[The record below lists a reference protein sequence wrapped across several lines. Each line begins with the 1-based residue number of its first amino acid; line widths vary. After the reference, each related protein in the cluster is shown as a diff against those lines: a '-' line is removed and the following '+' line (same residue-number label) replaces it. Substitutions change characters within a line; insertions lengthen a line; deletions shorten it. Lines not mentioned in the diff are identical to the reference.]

1 CGNLG
6 NLCAG
11 LLAYR
16 AGMPASGFLAA
27 SNVND
32 VFSSFLRTGVAEER
46 DSVQTVSNAMD
57 VGRPSNLERIQWL
70 FRDDPAA
77 LPRLV
82 KGDTVDDVDT
92 RACIAEVYRR
102 TGYVLDPHAAV
113 AYRAQERHRVDD
125 GQPTVVLATAHPAK
139 FPEVVEEAIG
149 RRVAMPEGIASVMD
163 AEEHYIETGATLAE
177 LETVMKR
184 NEHHG

>member
-1 CGNLG
+1 
-6 NLCAG
+6 
-11 LLAYR
+11 
-16 AGMPASGFLAA
+16 M
-27 SNVND
+27 
-32 VFSSFLRTGVAEER
+32 
-46 DSVQTVSNAMD
+46 
-57 VGRPSNLERIQWL
+57 
-70 FRDDPAA
+70 
-77 LPRLV
+77 
-82 KGDTVDDVDT
+82 DDVDT